1 MMAESPNNIQAQK
14 KASLSDDHW
23 ILKNTCAKIKQ
34 SHSKSGREF
43 LILISDCQHIRLVFR
58 QPNLDLKIQK
68 GLSCR
73 KKIEIP
79 R

>member
-1 MMAESPNNIQAQK
+1 MAEALTTFKRRK

-23 ILKNTCAKIKQ
+23 ILKKTCAKIKQ

-58 QPNLDLKIQK
+58 QPNIDLKIQK